1 MKNIIVKFD
10 KEVIDRK
17 KVEEKN
23 IGWSYDIRKAG
34 QRRPEK
40 FGLAVQLT
48 DARKL
53 AEDEDWVYILVND
66 EKERQALIEA
76 GAIISDFGIWAVPKD
91 GLIEVLGAGIVL
103 KYKDNGVKKKVH
115 RVVRQSGSGRVRQ
128 GRLSNYVRGSRTV
141 QGIVAML
148 VDIDEEFAH
157 QAGKIL
163 MEGSADEIEALILK
177 VKDVVD
183 DLYVRNRVVSKC
195 KYVMKI
201 RGLR

>member
-76 GAIISDFGIWAVPKD
+76 GAVISDFGIWAVPKD

>member
-1 MKNIIVKFD
+1 MKSIIVKFD